1 MKTWRTIQKIAVAV
15 GMTYGLW
22 LGTNVDATDADSR
35 NAFVIIVLSVIVAI
49 SLCMPDKEQEKNL
62 I

>member
-1 MKTWRTIQKIAVAV
+1 MKAWRTIQKIAVAV
-15 GMTYGLW
+15 GMTYGMW

-49 SLCMPDKEQEKNL
+49 SLCMPDKTDIETA
-62 I
+62 

>member
-15 GMTYGLW
+15 GMPYGMW

-49 SLCMPDKEQEKNL
+49 SLCMPDSGKEEMA
-62 I
+62 

>member
-15 GMTYGLW
+15 GMTYCMW

-49 SLCMPDKEQEKNL
+49 SMYTPDKEQEKNL

>member
-22 LGTNVDATDADSR
+22 LGTNVGATDADSR
-35 NAFVIIVLSVIVAI
+35 NAFVIIILVGHRGYFAVHAG
-49 SLCMPDKEQEKNL
+49 
-62 I
+62 